1 MIAEIFAA
9 LGQSFQTDHT
19 RAAVTFY
26 FSIDQIKRT
35 VILAPDSCHVEDGKT
50 VESADCVC
58 KMQPE
63 LFLKIWQEGYMPG
76 MKDFLSGAIK
86 SNDPHKLTV
95 FLQAF
100 GKG

>member
-1 MIAEIFAA
+1 MSEEIFGS
-9 LGQSFQTDHT
+9 LDQSFRVDNDRETT
-19 RAAVTFY
+19 TYY
-26 FSIDQIKRT
+26 FSIEGVKKT
-35 VILAPDSCHVEDGKT
+35 VTLTADSCKVEDGKT
-50 VESADCVC
+50 IENANCVC

-63 LFLKIWQEGYMPG
+63 LFSRIWHEGYMPG

-86 SNDPHKLTV
+86 SNDPQKLKT